1 MPLLPFITRLL
12 HLLARLIPLPLRLAP
27 LAPRRLPF
35 VLSRPPLVLSR
46 PPLVL
51 SLPRFVVSLS
61 NQEPPT
67 HPTPAT
73 RLPRV
78 IPAESRPRAQSRAGI
93 QPSSTAF
100 KPTPKSTPPRPT
112 RHSGVFSRNPV
123 FVPRPASSP
132 RKCTPR
138 RPKSFL
144 EKTLIARETPISA
157 PHASRHPACA
167 RLPRRSPPRGLAI
180 TTSVVAT
187 LAGLVAIN
195 SVNASLEG
203 GPGEAELANH
213 VADLARAAGADVEMY
228 DVEPGRP
235 NLLAWIRRGNRPT
248 LMFECHLD
256 TVGLEP
262 MPDALNPRIANGRLY
277 GRGSADPKGC
287 MAAMLHVLRTAAADP
302 AFPVDL
308 CLAGAMGEEIVMS
321 GSRVM
326 AERRPPV
333 DAAVVGEPTELQII
347 TAQKGAVR
355 WRVRTHGVAAHS
367 AMPEQGH
374 NAIEDMAK
382 TLPALARGLEPHLT
396 ARTHPVLG
404 NATWN
409 VGTIRGGAG
418 VNVVPDRCEIEID
431 RRLVPGDTSAE
442 VLEPVDAALDDLR
455 ASDPELRIDR
465 DPPFVNIPPLETPAD
480 EPIVRAAQRA
490 VAAAGLSPG
499 PMGVAYAT
507 DAAMLSGVGGIPSVV
522 LGPGD
527 IAQAHT
533 NDEWIEIAQLE
544 QAVGIYLDVCR
555 AFAELA

>member
-1 MPLLPFITRLL
+1 M
-12 HLLARLIPLPLRLAP
+12 
-27 LAPRRLPF
+27 
-35 VLSRPPLVLSR
+35 
-46 PPLVL
+46 
-51 SLPRFVVSLS
+51 
-61 NQEPPT
+61 
-67 HPTPAT
+67 
-73 RLPRV
+73 
-78 IPAESRPRAQSRAGI
+78 G
-93 QPSSTAF
+93 
-100 KPTPKSTPPRPT
+100 
-112 RHSGVFSRNPV
+112 
-123 FVPRPASSP
+123 SP
-132 RKCTPR
+132 
-138 RPKSFL
+138 FL
-144 EKTLIARETPISA
+144 EKTLIAREPPIS
-157 PHASRHPACA
+157 PHAACA
-167 RLPRRSPPRGLAI
+167 RLPRRSAVRGVTI
-180 TTSVVAT
+180 TESVVDT

-203 GPGEAELANH
+203 GPGEAELAHH
-213 VADLARAAGADVEMY
+213 VADLARAAGADVELY

-256 TVGLEP
+256 TVGLDP

-287 MAAMLHVLRTAAADP
+287 LAAMLHVLHAAAQDP
-302 AFPVDL
+302 DFPVDL
-308 CLAGAMGEEIVMS
+308 CLAGAVGEEIVMI

-333 DAAVVGEPTELQII
+333 DAAVVGEPTELRII

-374 NAIEDMAK
+374 NAIEDMARA
-382 TLPALARGLEPHLT
+382 LPALARGIEPHLD
-396 ARTHPVLG
+396 ARPHPVLG

-418 VNVVPDRCEIEID
+418 VNVVPDLCEIEID

-442 VLEPVDAALDDLR
+442 VLHHVDAALDDLR
-455 ASDPELRIDR
+455 ASDAHVRVDR
-465 DPPFVNIPPLETPAD
+465 DPPFVDIPPLETSHDARV
-480 EPIVRAAQRA
+480 VRAARQA
-490 VAAAGLSPG
+490 VAAAGISPD
-499 PMGVAYAT
+499 PLGVAYAT

-544 QAVGIYLDVCR
+544 QAVGVYLGVCR
-555 AFAELA
+555 AFAEVGD

>member
-1 MPLLPFITRLL
+1 VTIT
-12 HLLARLIPLPLRLAP
+12 
-27 LAPRRLPF
+27 
-35 VLSRPPLVLSR
+35 
-46 PPLVL
+46 
-51 SLPRFVVSLS
+51 
-61 NQEPPT
+61 E
-67 HPTPAT
+67 
-73 RLPRV
+73 
-78 IPAESRPRAQSRAGI
+78 
-93 QPSSTAF
+93 
-100 KPTPKSTPPRPT
+100 
-112 RHSGVFSRNPV
+112 
-123 FVPRPASSP
+123 
-132 RKCTPR
+132 
-138 RPKSFL
+138 
-144 EKTLIARETPISA
+144 
-157 PHASRHPACA
+157 
-167 RLPRRSPPRGLAI
+167 
-180 TTSVVAT
+180 SVVDT

-203 GPGEAELANH
+203 GPGEAELAHH
-213 VADLARAAGADVEMY
+213 VADLARAAGADVELY

-256 TVGLEP
+256 TVGLDP

-287 MAAMLHVLRTAAADP
+287 LAAMLHVLHAAAQDP
-302 AFPVDL
+302 DFPVDL
-308 CLAGAMGEEIVMS
+308 CLAGAVGEEIVMI

-333 DAAVVGEPTELQII
+333 DAAVVGEPTELRII

-374 NAIEDMAK
+374 NAIEDMARA
-382 TLPALARGLEPHLT
+382 LPALARGIEPHLD
-396 ARTHPVLG
+396 ARPHPVLG

-418 VNVVPDRCEIEID
+418 VNVVPDLCEIEID

-442 VLEPVDAALDDLR
+442 VLHHVDAALDDLR
-455 ASDPELRIDR
+455 ASDAHVRVDR
-465 DPPFVNIPPLETPAD
+465 DPPFVDIPPLETSHDARV
-480 EPIVRAAQRA
+480 VRAARQA
-490 VAAAGLSPG
+490 VAAAGISPD
-499 PMGVAYAT
+499 PLGVAYAT

-544 QAVGIYLDVCR
+544 QAVGVYLGVCR
-555 AFAELA
+555 AFAEVGD